1 MTLRNGQ
8 PSAHDMVFP
17 WYYRV
22 YVSMVRW
29 SSGQLRIRR
38 PCHRCGYVHVLDIP
52 TARGA
57 ESWEVIAIAYSRAHW
72 ARCEGCGATL
82 ALAQFKS
89 AQDAFAMALLDRIR
103 RLLSYP
109 NLVDGEL
116 AVLTCLAIPL

>member
-1 MTLRNGQ
+1 MSWHG
-8 PSAHDMVFP
+8 PSTPHVLVFP

-22 YVSMVRW
+22 YVSMGRF
-29 SSGQLRIRR
+29 SSGQLTIRR
-38 PCHRCGYVHVLDIP
+38 PCHRCGYTHLLSIP

-57 ESWEVIAIAYSRAHW
+57 ESWVVIATAYSRAHW
-72 ARCEGCGATL
+72 EQCEACGFTL
-82 ALAQFKS
+82 ALAKS
-89 AQDAFAMALLDRIR
+89 RPAKDAFAMALLDRIR